1 MQLTPLA
8 LAVNASLESFDE
20 LEALNS
26 DDLEGVGEEEFDD
39 LSNDVDLF
47 TDSLESLIETGECSP
62 GTARMVYASL
72 ESIANRI
79 GYNLQLPSLED
90 ATSVDVGQ
98 VHEIAMEAFGDI
110 IGRFIQGYIGRYKL
124 IFAAL
129 IILFQGRAKLAARH
143 KERIGEYRKEWKEK
157 ESSLYRIS
165 QDGNAWGDSTALV
178 FWRNNRVETNP
189 CGALKDDLGF
199 YRWLFGPYS
208 RSLEQA
214 ARQVGSIF
222 SSTRITS
229 SEDVDKLVEKIIKC
243 KPVSDLFDHKYLNK
257 GPVLLTN
264 LGFKLKSGRAPRPA
278 GRTEQYQTLAVLS
291 ASNRVAVDSF
301 PLRQLVDLSVVWKDL
316 KVKNSDVLSYLDDL
330 EDSCDLIIEYVNHMK
345 VHTQPY
351 WDMVE
356 DMKKAT
362 ANMDALS
369 TKEKKA
375 IKQAVKYGD
384 SIRYQHF
391 FLVKQMSQVLVNVNT
406 GGTHFISRLIARA
419 S

>member
-1 MQLTPLA
+1 MTLKPLA
-8 LAVNASLESFDE
+8 IAVNASLEEFDE
-20 LEALNS
+20 LAALNS
-26 DDLEGVGEEEFDD
+26 DDLDGVGEEEFDD

-47 TDSLESLIETGECSP
+47 TDSLESLIENNECSV
-62 GTARMVYASL
+62 GSARMVYASL

-79 GYNLQLPSLED
+79 GYQLTLPSLED
-90 ATSVDVGQ
+90 ASAVDPVE

-110 IGRFIQGYIGRYKL
+110 IGRFIQGYIGRYKT
-124 IFAAL
+124 IFAGL

-165 QDGNAWGDSTALV
+165 QDGNAWGDSTALM
-178 FWRNNRVETNP
+178 FWRNNRVETDP
-189 CGALKDDLGF
+189 CGALKSDLVF
-199 YRWLFGPYS
+199 YRWLMGPYS
-208 RSLEQA
+208 KSLENA

-222 SSTRITS
+222 SGTRLQSTS
-229 SEDVDKLVEKIIKC
+229 DVDTLVGKIVKC
-243 KPVSDLFDHKYLNK
+243 KPVADLFDNKYLNK

-264 LGFKLKSGRAPRPA
+264 LGFKLKKGRAPRPA
-278 GRTEQYQTLAVLS
+278 GRSEMYQELAILS
-291 ASNRVAVDSF
+291 ASNRVAIDQF
-301 PLRQLVDLSVVWKDL
+301 PLRQIVDLSVVWKDL
-316 KVKNSDVLSYLDDL
+316 KVKNSEVLSYLDDL

-356 DMKKAT
+356 DMKKST
-362 ANMDALS
+362 ANMDNLS
-369 TKEKKA
+369 STEKKA
-375 IKQAVKYGD
+375 IKQAIKYGD
-384 SIRYQHF
+384 TIRYQHF